1 MFPKGE
7 NMDVFLTSIIIL
19 KGTRHYSVLL
29 KKKKNYIIYSHAFL
43 TVTMKS
49 KVMQVMYFSYSTLP
63 SRKLWG
69 M

>member
-19 KGTRHYSVLL
+19 KGTRHYSVLFL
-29 KKKKNYIIYSHAFL
+29 KKNYIIYSHAFL

-63 SRKLWG
+63 SRKLWV